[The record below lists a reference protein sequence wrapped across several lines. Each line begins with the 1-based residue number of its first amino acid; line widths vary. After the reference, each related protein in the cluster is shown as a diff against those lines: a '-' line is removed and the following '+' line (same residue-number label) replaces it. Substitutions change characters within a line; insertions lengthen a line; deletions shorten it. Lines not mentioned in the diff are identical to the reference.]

1 MITVIFK
8 QIFASPIRS
17 GETTFFVGY
26 VDKRRI
32 PVIILKMITVIKAF
46 NRELT
51 GI

>member
-26 VDKRRI
+26 VDNRRI
-32 PVIILKMITVIKAF
+32 PVIKAF